1 MKVRQWRI
9 ERNKDRNRKM
19 VKKSQSMMEREERER
34 KMEEKGKEIYKIKI
48 E

>member
-1 MKVRQWRI
+1 MKVRQCRI